1 MTQISAE
8 AVLFDLDGTLIDS
21 LPAVKRAWS
30 LWAERVG
37 LSPVDVLPRIHGRRS
52 LDSVKLFA
60 PHLEPIA
67 EDAWLRNLESSDTE
81 GVKLLDGAIEILES
95 LADTPWAIVTSGTQ
109 DVATA
114 RLTATG
120 IPVRPQNVYGDD
132 VAAGKPDPEP
142 FALGA
147 SRLGVAAE
155 HCVAFEDT
163 VGGTMSA
170 SQAGCTVIGIAHS
183 DSDVEKL
190 MGAGAIAIVR
200 SLRQLS
206 VVKSGQSI
214 TFTIQE
220 AFHP

>member
-21 LPAVKRAWS
+21 LPAVERAWS

-37 LSPVDVLPRIHGRRS
+37 LSPAEVLPRIHGRRS

-60 PHLEPIA
+60 PHLDPIA

-81 GVKLLDGAIEILES
+81 GVKLLDGAIELLES
-95 LADTPWAIVTSGTQ
+95 LAEAPWAIVTSGTQ

-147 SRLGVAAE
+147 SRLGVGADR
-155 HCVAFEDT
+155 CVAFEDT

-170 SQAGCTVIGIAHS
+170 AQAGCRVIGIAHS
-183 DSDVEKL
+183 DSDFEKL
-190 MGAGAIAIVR
+190 KDAGATAIVR
-200 SLRQLS
+200 SLRQVL
-206 VVKSGQSI
+206 VRKTGPAI
-214 TFTIQE
+214 NFTISE
-220 AFHP
+220 AIHP